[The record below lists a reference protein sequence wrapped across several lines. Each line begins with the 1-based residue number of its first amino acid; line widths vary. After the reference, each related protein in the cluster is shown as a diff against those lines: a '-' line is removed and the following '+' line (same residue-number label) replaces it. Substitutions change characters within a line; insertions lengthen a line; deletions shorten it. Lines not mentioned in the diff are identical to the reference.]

1 MTTLKAF
8 LKKITENVSLKLLSL
23 GFAVLLWI
31 VVVSIDNPVMT
42 LPFSPITVDVVN
54 ADIMESEG
62 KAFELSD
69 SSRSIGISVKAERS
83 VLSELSRDDFVA
95 VVDMENIEGNRVPIE
110 VKATRYADKIQSIT
124 PRQKYATVLV
134 ENLKSQQFKI
144 QVVTTGEAPEGY
156 AVGSSSLTTN
166 VVRISGPESIVS
178 TIDRAEVHVNVSN
191 MTSEI
196 HSIEKI
202 ILYDKNGSTVDASTL
217 TFSITETEVTVDMWK
232 TKEIAVRAGYTG
244 NPAAGYAVSGTM
256 KQSFSSVLVKGTDSA
271 LSEVSSISIPSNL
284 LNIEGATGKV
294 SKAINITGYL
304 PAGLYLADSE
314 ENYELVLTVNIEAL
328 QAKEI
333 EVPASNISIVNV
345 PEGLSASLSESVT
358 AVKVAVTGL
367 ATNLA
372 EINAASITGTV
383 DVAALKQQ
391 KGVDTLTANVYDAN
405 VVFSLPAGVTQGTAP
420 SVSIVIQGA
429 EKAAVSENNAD
440 TSENDD
446 NTSDNEAEKKEEE
459 SEDDS
464 EKKSDEETQDTDGEK
479 EDSDADSE

>member
-1 MTTLKAF
+1 
-8 LKKITENVSLKLLSL
+8 
-23 GFAVLLWI
+23 
-31 VVVSIDNPVMT
+31 
-42 LPFSPITVDVVN
+42 
-54 ADIMESEG
+54 
-62 KAFELSD
+62 
-69 SSRSIGISVKAERS
+69 
-83 VLSELSRDDFVA
+83 
-95 VVDMENIEGNRVPIE
+95 
-110 VKATRYADKIQSIT
+110 
-124 PRQKYATVLV
+124 
-134 ENLKSQQFKI
+134 
-144 QVVTTGEAPEGY
+144 
-156 AVGSSSLTTN
+156 
-166 VVRISGPESIVS
+166 
-178 TIDRAEVHVNVSN
+178 
-191 MTSEI
+191 
-196 HSIEKI
+196 
-202 ILYDKNGSTVDASTL
+202 
-217 TFSITETEVTVDMWK
+217 
-232 TKEIAVRAGYTG
+232 
-244 NPAAGYAVSGTM
+244 
-256 KQSFSSVLVKGTDSA
+256 
-271 LSEVSSISIPSNL
+271 
-284 LNIEGATGKV
+284 
-294 SKAINITGYL
+294 
-304 PAGLYLADSE
+304 
-314 ENYELVLTVNIEAL
+314 L

-479 EDSDADSE
+479 ADSDADSE